1 MKRFVHGNLWLLV
14 TCALAISGLT
24 SQAHGPLSELIVTV
38 TDQLKADP
46 NNAKLYLE
54 RSDLYRRHQEWEA
67 AESDL
72 ANAAAHDAS
81 LPEIKLTRAALLL
94 DRGKAQE
101 AEKEVTSFLE
111 KSPSNISGLWLRSKC
126 REALGQHA
134 EAATDLDLMLKSIT
148 EPWPDVYLDRAI
160 LWQKAGTEHFE
171 HALKGLEDGIAK
183 CGPLLTLEKVA
194 MELEIALHRNDA
206 AQKRIDG
213 VLTQFPRNIDWL
225 EMKAR
230 LLQTM
235 GKKPEAEQV
244 CKAALSILESLPSQ
258 RRSAPAIQAM
268 EKNLRELLG
277 NNKAE
282 DQNATA
288 PQN

>member
-1 MKRFVHGNLWLLV
+1 MKRFVHGNSWLLV
-14 TCALAISGLT
+14 TCALAISSLT
-24 SQAHGPLSELIVTV
+24 AQAHGPLSELIVTV
-38 TDQLKADP
+38 TDRLKADP
-46 NNAKLYLE
+46 TNAKLYLE
-54 RSDLYRRHQEWEA
+54 RSDLYRRHQEWDA
-67 AESDL
+67 AETDL
-72 ANAAAHDAS
+72 AAAAAHDAS

-101 AEKEVTSFLE
+101 AEKEVSSFLE
-111 KSPSNISGLWLRSKC
+111 KSPLNVSGLWLRSKC
-126 REALGQHA
+126 REALGLHT
-134 EAATDLDLMLKSIT
+134 EAATDLDIMLKSVV

-160 LWQKAGTEHFE
+160 LWQKAGAEHFE
-171 HALKGLEDGIAK
+171 HALKGLEEGIAK

-194 MELEIALHRNDA
+194 MDLEIALHRNDA

-230 LLQTM
+230 LLQKM
-235 GKKPEAEQV
+235 GKKAEAAQV
-244 CKAALSILESLPSQ
+244 CKTALTILESLPSQ
-258 RRSAPAIQAM
+258 RRSAPAMQAM
-268 EKNLRELLG
+268 ENKLRELVG
-277 NNKAE
+277 KNKPQ